1 MSPEGP
7 GRGLSTRAW
16 LALPRSVRDAAP
28 ILAVVPGVFAP
39 PNDTLVDG
47 SGPQWPTVLTV
58 VMTVAACLI
67 VGLRLRYPR
76 ATAAAVIAAGVATLA
91 VDGPLFSYLAALMVV
106 VFSVARHTDRRT
118 AVIVAAVAAL
128 TVGVAGAAFLPEE
141 WGTVRPFVQVSAM
154 VGFAA
159 AAGDASRSRRAFIDT
174 ITERARRAEETKE
187 SEARRRVAE
196 ERLAIARDLHDVVAH
211 QIAVINLH
219 AGVASSA
226 LRSRPDDAER
236 SLVTIREAARAV
248 LGEIGGLLNVLRTS
262 DPPAAGPT
270 AGLAPVPGLS
280 ELDRLVANFA
290 RGGLHV
296 DVRTVGTPFELPESV
311 DLVAYRVIQE
321 GLTNAQKHGRDASAL
336 LQVEYDPALLDVT
349 VTNTVATMPGP
360 VRSHTPGHGLT
371 GARERVAAV
380 HGTLDASF
388 GPGPV
393 HRLNARLPLAGPMIV
408 STP

>member
-1 MSPEGP
+1 MPAEGT
-7 GRGLSTRAW
+7 GRGLLTRAW
-16 LALPRSVRDAAP
+16 FALPRSVRDAAP
-28 ILAVVPGVFAP
+28 ILAVVPGAFAP
-39 PNDTLVDG
+39 PNDLLVNG
-47 SGPQWPTVLTV
+47 GGPQWPTVPTV
-58 VMTVAACLI
+58 LLTVAAGLL
-67 VGLRLRYPR
+67 VGLRLRHPR
-76 ATAAAVIAAGVATLA
+76 GAAAAVIAASVAA
-91 VDGPLFSYLAALMVV
+91 MAAGGSLFSYLAALMIV

-118 AVIVAAVAAL
+118 AVIVAAVAAA
-128 TVGVAGAAFLPEE
+128 TVGVTGTALLPEE

-226 LRSRPDDAER
+226 LRARPDDAER
-236 SLVTIREAARAV
+236 SLGTIREAARTV

-262 DPPAAGPT
+262 DPPAGPA
-270 AGLAPVPGLS
+270 AGLAPAPGLA
-280 ELDRLVANFA
+280 ELDRLVTDFA
-290 RGGLHV
+290 RGGLRV
-296 DVRTVGTPFELPESV
+296 DVRTVGTPYQLPESV

-321 GLTNAQKHGRDASAL
+321 GLTNAQKHGSDASAL

-349 VTNTVATMPGP
+349 VTNTVAAKPRAS
-360 VRSHTPGHGLT
+360 RSQTPGHGLT

-380 HGTLDASF
+380 HGTLDTSF

-393 HRLNARLPLAGPMIV
+393 HRLTARLPLPGPMID
-408 STP
+408 SIP

>member
-1 MSPEGP
+1 M
-7 GRGLSTRAW
+7 
-16 LALPRSVRDAAP
+16 
-28 ILAVVPGVFAP
+28 
-39 PNDTLVDG
+39 
-47 SGPQWPTVLTV
+47 
-58 VMTVAACLI
+58 
-67 VGLRLRYPR
+67 
-76 ATAAAVIAAGVATLA
+76 AAVA

-118 AVIVAAVAAL
+118 AVIVAAVAAV
-128 TVGVAGAAFLPEE
+128 TVGVAGAAFLPAE
-141 WGTVRPFVQVSAM
+141 WGTVRPFVQVIAM

-226 LRSRPDDAER
+226 LRARPDDAER
-236 SLVTIREAARAV
+236 SLVTIREAARTV
-248 LGEIGGLLNVLRTS
+248 LGEIGGLLSVLRTS
-262 DPPAAGPT
+262 DPPADSPA
-270 AGLAPVPGLS
+270 AGLAPVPGLA
-280 ELDRLVANFA
+280 ELDRLVADFA
-290 RGGLHV
+290 RGGLRV
-296 DVRTVGTPFELPESV
+296 DVRTVGTPFDLPESV

-321 GLTNAQKHGRDASAL
+321 GLTNAQKHGSDASAL
-336 LQVEYDPALLDVT
+336 LQVEYAPALLDVT
-349 VTNTVATMPGP
+349 VTNTVVAKPGAS
-360 VRSHTPGHGLT
+360 RSRPAGHGLT

-380 HGTLDASF
+380 HGTLDTSF

-393 HRLNARLPLAGPMIV
+393 HRLTARLPLPAP
-408 STP
+408 